1 MLHQLYEI
9 FQQGS
14 VDSAFSIARQELEQ
28 QQAQGNLPG
37 QIGLEIARCAA
48 TAYRDFITEPVHQF
62 QQRAEKELPGEA
74 GSIVQKALK
83 RLMDQVFDWEQRLEL
98 VYRERLARE
107 LRDFTRAHNYHAA
120 AENIRLLSS
129 AARSEEDSGRIANY
143 IGNILGTCENHPR
156 EVDSVIAL
164 LEKSPTAF
172 ALTHQLITDL
182 KDARRKRA
190 DLVMRGRME
199 TREIEWMRTLTQT
212 VVDIK
217 NQLPAHNLMEE
228 PNETVLRDVGDLFRA
243 VLRIPLWRNQS
254 EKLIDATLLL
264 LEFVPKELAAAAAQ
278 SGLEQRAYMTLGY
291 TAKKAALLTF
301 AEIGKSIP
309 LVRAYETAARI
320 LAGSPYLKSFIEL
333 MGAMHSPVF
342 YPFLV
347 ECYEDK
353 RLVAVRGEL
362 VDALGNLGN
371 ADARNL
377 LISTLEEI
385 LSARVIDPPRMRG
398 AERILTALGKLSR
411 SPRLTPAERS
421 DLVRQSIKPIPPA
434 QLQLSLLAALRFFS
448 YNSDP
453 LPEELKRWAVGVLTE
468 ALWLPDTAPEWVKG
482 AERQES
488 ILGYRHE
495 TTEVLKRLVPDT
507 PKPFLEC
514 AERMAIR
521 YSGAF
526 LAIAEVCEKARLR
539 QAVPILEK
547 MLLTSLLHNE
557 QDANRY
563 EVETYWDASVQQR
576 VPLNKEK
583 VVAPIV
589 FAIGTAGGHEALVVL
604 TRLDDQIKSG
614 RMQLPGPETARH
626 LMTFLQRLTEEEK
639 ALEAVLPEEAGTG
652 ETSVHGTQFSPQR
665 LDGLIKTLTASY
677 FLVGAEKRR
686 LRKIAAI
693 SELAQFAHEKAI
705 QPLLSQLADKDTLV
719 QGAARTA
726 LLEYM
731 SRHVPSS
738 TRQLF
743 LDAAVQALADKDP
756 AMSRGAAQMLCEIG
770 LNHPELQTVFTQFL
784 ETTQS
789 TDLRKQ
795 ISLLLKEKGPGARPA
810 GAPGGGVVVKPGL
823 APLPAAGANRA
834 TPSTGAMPPAAT
846 GAASNALDL
855 KRQYVIARQEWIRG
869 GKKGPPPE
877 PPPGT

>member
-1 MLHQLYEI
+1 
-9 FQQGS
+9 
-14 VDSAFSIARQELEQ
+14 
-28 QQAQGNLPG
+28 
-37 QIGLEIARCAA
+37 
-48 TAYRDFITEPVHQF
+48 
-62 QQRAEKELPGEA
+62 
-74 GSIVQKALK
+74 
-83 RLMDQVFDWEQRLEL
+83 
-98 VYRERLARE
+98 
-107 LRDFTRAHNYHAA
+107 
-120 AENIRLLSS
+120 
-129 AARSEEDSGRIANY
+129 
-143 IGNILGTCENHPR
+143 
-156 EVDSVIAL
+156 
-164 LEKSPTAF
+164 
-172 ALTHQLITDL
+172 
-182 KDARRKRA
+182 
-190 DLVMRGRME
+190 
-199 TREIEWMRTLTQT
+199 
-212 VVDIK
+212 
-217 NQLPAHNLMEE
+217 
-228 PNETVLRDVGDLFRA
+228 
-243 VLRIPLWRNQS
+243 
-254 EKLIDATLLL
+254 
-264 LEFVPKELAAAAAQ
+264 
-278 SGLEQRAYMTLGY
+278 MTLGY

-301 AEIGKSIP
+301 AEIGKSTHFI
-309 LVRAYETAARI
+309 RAYETAARS
-320 LAGSPYLKSFIEL
+320 LVGSRYLKSFLEL
-333 MGAMHSPVF
+333 IGAMHSPVF
-342 YPFLV
+342 YSFLV

-377 LISTLEEI
+377 LLSTLEEI

-398 AERILTALGKLSR
+398 AERILAALGKLSR

-421 DLVRQSIKPIPPA
+421 DLIRQSLKPIPPA
-434 QLQLSLLAALRFFS
+434 QLQLSLQAALRFFS
-448 YNSDP
+448 YNPDP

-495 TTEVLKRLVPDT
+495 TTEVLKKLVPDA

-526 LAIAEVCEKARLR
+526 LAIAEVCEKTRLR
-539 QAVPILEK
+539 QAVPILER

-563 EVETYWDASVQQR
+563 EVETYWDASSQQR
-576 VPLNKEK
+576 VPLNKEM
-583 VVAPIV
+583 VVAPLV
-589 FAIGTAGGHEALVVL
+589 YAIGTAGGHEALVVL

-652 ETSVHGTQFSPQR
+652 ETSSHGTQFSPQR

-693 SELAQFAHEKAI
+693 SELAQFVHEKAI
-705 QPLLSQLADKDTLV
+705 QPLLSQLADKDALV

-756 AMSRGAAQMLCEIG
+756 AMSRGAVQMLCEIG

-784 ETTQS
+784 ETTKS
-789 TDLRKQ
+789 ADLRKQ

-834 TPSTGAMPPAAT
+834 TPSAGAMPPAAT

-877 PPPGT
+877 PPPGA